1 MDMKSLLEKMMKFA
15 GEPEQKAGDQVRGT
29 DRAKKSGKEHP
40 FKGRLVGDSVE
51 PQTNMLEELSQ
62 EAEDKSIEW
71 SLAEAWAEFKEAAF
85 KDTAER
91 RPARKGSRPARDY
104 GKSDEPSKRYKEVE
118 EAGDRAGALNTATQL
133 KRAIENSQNK
143 PAHEIE
149 YLTKQMNALM
159 RKYNIKPEELQT
171 PTGHQQQS
179 RQQTPPPPPPPK
191 GPGVDWAKHQAD
203 FEKAHQTYQADFE
216 KAYQASQAE
225 LNKAFQASMPPGM
238 MPKTKMAEESAE
250 QLNVGDDV
258 IITGP
263 VEHEGET
270 GVIDSFGQDKRF
282 VVVNLYNHG
291 KKSFHSSDVS
301 YNDYADSDAE
311 EAEMYDRDPEFRDWA
326 AKQEVDEGWGAEP
339 AAARHREQ
347 MTAVARVLQKYKN
360 DPVKSKIANY
370 LFVNNWNAPAI
381 EKELANPDVQQKY
394 QANMDKYERQVGPVK
409 DWTDSMAQDYL
420 QGQGLKESGDTP
432 LRDVED
438 YQAKKKALQDIQ
450 MDPSTGQDPELSAEL
465 AQRLARL
472 NQQYSELKEIV
483 SRIKESRG
491 HKIIARKL
499 ADIERKPSVPS
510 ADDDA
515 ARAEQAKADYAKY
528 VAKMKKK
535 DPNFVPLYKMD
546 ENVPTGQT
554 TMADKTGAN
563 DPQQAAKVAQATQAL
578 KSATGATAPTPNIAK
593 ALDAATQG
601 KPVGAADMK
610 AIEPMMDVLGAAAQD
625 PKLANQFKT
634 LAAQA
639 KQVK

>member
-29 DRAKKSGKEHP
+29 EKAKKSGKDHP
-40 FKGRLVGDSVE
+40 FKGRLVGDSIE

-91 RPARKGSRPARDY
+91 RPARKGSRPSR
-104 GKSDEPSKRYKEVE
+104 GHEPVPGYKEVE
-118 EAGDRAGALNTATQL
+118 E
-133 KRAIENSQNK
+133 S
-143 PAHEIE
+143 
-149 YLTKQMNALM
+149 
-159 RKYNIKPEELQT
+159 
-171 PTGHQQQS
+171 
-179 RQQTPPPPPPPK
+179 
-191 GPGVDWAKHQAD
+191 
-203 FEKAHQTYQADFE
+203 
-216 KAYQASQAE
+216 
-225 LNKAFQASMPPGM
+225 
-238 MPKTKMAEESAE
+238 AEE
-250 QLNVGDDV
+250 LNVGDDV

-270 GVIDSFGQDKRF
+270 GVIDSFGQDKSF

-301 YNDYADSDAE
+301 YNDYAGSDEE

-472 NQQYSELKEIV
+472 NQQYSELKEMV
-483 SRIKESRG
+483 NRVKESRG

-499 ADIERKPSVPS
+499 ADIERKPNVPN
-510 ADDDA
+510 ANDDA

-563 DPQQAAKVAQATQAL
+563 DPAQAAKVAQATQAL

-601 KPVGAADMK
+601 KSVSAMDMK

-634 LAAQA
+634 LANQARQA
-639 KQVK
+639 K